1 VLPFNPTKN
10 LELKTH
16 KVVSALMNSSTAKIL
31 GTTGKPWLGYVTF
44 SGGFLMGGCV
54 PQNSGRVA
62 CPKFSI
68 PLKEKNLRAIARFL
82 KIRVQ
87 RDNSESG
94 NWKET

>member
-44 SGGFLMGGCV
+44 SGGFLMGECA
-54 PQNSGRVA
+54 P
-62 CPKFSI
+62 
-68 PLKEKNLRAIARFL
+68 
-82 KIRVQ
+82 
-87 RDNSESG
+87 
-94 NWKET
+94 